1 MIVSSFPIFIV
12 DLVGSMLMIVFSLF
26 CFGRMVR
33 LTTLEKENILWTYLL
48 FVCAAL
54 SIFAVSRS
62 AGHILKQLLLFLNFT
77 GVWGHI
83 RPFSGSVNTLTFIL
97 VASVT
102 VFFERVWVINR
113 AILRDRRALR
123 QAHEELSW
131 LNRNLEKLVGERTE
145 ALAVSEKKYRRMF
158 ELSEDMILVTTG
170 KGNILALNPAGGK
183 RLDTGASFGDLFV
196 DGDEFHAIMETVS
209 GEGRIGNTE
218 AALKGVGGRCFR
230 ALVSG
235 VTVTDM
241 DSRERNVLFM
251 VRDVE
256 ETLTMREQM
265 ATTEK
270 LAAVGELSAGVA
282 HEVNNPLGIIL
293 GYTQL
298 LKRSAEDESSLKED
312 LSVIEKHV
320 IGCKKVVESLLNFA
334 RSGPSEK
341 QACHLHPIIEEVL
354 AFTRHQAEMDGIQVI
369 TELGPDLPEIH
380 ADAEKVKQVLIN
392 LIINAVH
399 AIDGQGEIHV
409 TTGSEGPE
417 TVFVTVADT
426 GSGMD
431 AETRS
436 RIFDPFFTTKP
447 TGTGTGLG
455 LSVSYGIVKNHGGE
469 IDVISTPGK
478 GTAFTVHLPTVGG
491 EGKSGHR
498 ENR

>member
-1 MIVSSFPIFIV
+1 VIVSAFPIVIV
-12 DLVGSMLMIVFSLF
+12 DLIGSMMMIVFSLL
-26 CFGRMVR
+26 CFERMVR
-33 LTTLEKENILWTYLL
+33 LTSLERENILWTYLL

-54 SIFAVSRS
+54 SIFAMSRS
-62 AGHILKQLLLFLNFT
+62 AGHIVKQVLLFVEVPW
-77 GVWGHI
+77 VWEHI

-123 QAHEELSW
+123 EAHEELSW
-131 LNRNLEKLVGERTE
+131 LNRNLEKLVDERTE

-158 ELSEDMILVTTG
+158 ELSGDIIVVTTCDG
-170 KGNILALNPAGGK
+170 RLLAINPAGEEHLEGG
-183 RLDTGASFGDLFV
+183 DHFGAFFTDVERFQS
-196 DGDEFHAIMETVS
+196 IMETI
-209 GEGRIGNTE
+209 GENGRVGNTE
-218 AALKGVGGRCFR
+218 VMLRGFGGRRFR

-235 VTVTDM
+235 VTDI
-241 DSRERNVLFM
+241 DSGEGTILFM

-256 ETLTMREQM
+256 ETLTMREKM

-298 LKRSAEDESSLKED
+298 LKRSAEDESTLKED

-334 RSGPSEK
+334 RSAPPEK
-341 QACHLHPIIEEVL
+341 RPCDLHKTIGEVL
-354 AFTRHQAEMDGIQVI
+354 AFSRHQAEMDGIQVI
-369 TELGPDLPEIH
+369 SELADTLPEIY
-380 ADAEKVKQVLIN
+380 ADAEKIKQVLIN

-399 AIDGQGEIHV
+399 AIDGKGEIHV
-409 TTGSEGPE
+409 TTGMADPG
-417 TVFVTVADT
+417 TVFITIADT
-426 GSGMD
+426 GCGMD
-431 AETRS
+431 ADTRS

-455 LSVSYGIVKNHGGE
+455 LSVSYGIIKNHGGE

-478 GTAFTVHLPTVGG
+478 GTAFTLHLPTAG
-491 EGKSGHR
+491 
-498 ENR
+498 

>member
-12 DLVGSMLMIVFSLF
+12 DLIGSLLMIVFSLL
-26 CFGRMVR
+26 CFERMVR
-33 LTTLEKENILWTYLL
+33 LTSLEKENILWTYLL

-54 SIFAVSRS
+54 SIFSVSRS
-62 AGHILKQLLLFLNFT
+62 AGHILKQLLFFFDYSN
-77 GVWGHI
+77 VWGHI

-158 ELSEDMILVTTG
+158 ELSEDMILVTSG
-170 KGNILALNPAGGK
+170 EGRILSLNPAGGE
-183 RLDTGASFGDLFV
+183 RLGTGASFGELFS
-196 DGDEFHAIMETVS
+196 DREEFRSIMKSVS
-209 GEGRIGNTE
+209 RAGRIGNTE
-218 AALKGVGGRCFR
+218 VALKGVGGRHFR

-235 VTVTDM
+235 VTIADM
-241 DSRERNVLFM
+241 DSRERTALFM

-256 ETLTMREQM
+256 ETLAMREKM

-334 RSGPSEK
+334 RSAPSEK
-341 QACHLHPIIEEVL
+341 RSCHLHQIIEEVL
-354 AFTRHQAEMDGIQVI
+354 AFTRHQAEMDGIQVV
-369 TELGPDLPEIH
+369 TELDEALPEIH
-380 ADAEKVKQVLIN
+380 ADAEKIKQVLIN

-399 AIDGQGEIHV
+399 AIDGQGEIYV
-409 TTGSEGPE
+409 TTGVEGPG
-417 TVFVTVADT
+417 TVFITVADT

-431 AETRS
+431 ADTRS

-478 GTAFTVHLPTVGG
+478 GTVFTIHLPTAG
-491 EGKSGHR
+491 
-498 ENR
+498 

>member
-1 MIVSSFPIFIV
+1 MIVSSFPIISV
-12 DLVGSMLMIVFSLF
+12 DLVGSLLMIVFSLL
-26 CFGRMVR
+26 CFERMVR
-33 LTTLEKENILWTYLL
+33 LTSLDKENILWTYLL

-62 AGHILKQLLLFLNFT
+62 AGHIVKQLLFLIEVP
-77 GVWGHI
+77 GVWEHI

-113 AILRDRRALR
+113 AILKDRRALR

-131 LNRNLEKLVGERTE
+131 LNRNLEARVDERTQ

-158 ELSEDMILVTTG
+158 ELSEDMILVTSG
-170 KGNILALNPAGGK
+170 EGQILALNPAGVAQLEDGS
-183 RLDTGASFGDLFV
+183 RLGPGASLGALFV
-196 DGDEFHAIMETVS
+196 HGDAFDSILETLS
-209 GEGRIGNTE
+209 REGRIRNSEVT
-218 AALKGVGGRCFR
+218 LRGVGGRPFR

-235 VTVTDM
+235 VTLTDV
-241 DSRERNVLFM
+241 DSREGTLLFM
-251 VRDVE
+251 VRDVD
-256 ETLTMREQM
+256 ETLTLREKM

-298 LKRSAEDESSLKED
+298 LKRSAEDESTLKED
-312 LSVIEKHV
+312 LTVIEKHV

-341 QACHLHPIIEEVL
+341 SPCHLHRIIEEVL
-354 AFTRHQAEMDGIQVI
+354 AFTRHQAEMDGIQVV
-369 TELGPDLPEIH
+369 TELADTLPEIY
-380 ADAEKVKQVLIN
+380 ADAEKIKQVLIN

-399 AIDGQGEIHV
+399 AIDGKGEIHV
-409 TTGSEGPE
+409 TTGLEEPG
-417 TVFVTVADT
+417 TVFITVADT

-431 AETRS
+431 ADIRS
-436 RIFDPFFTTKP
+436 RVFDPFFTTKP

-455 LSVSYGIVKNHGGE
+455 LSVSYGIIKNHGGE

-478 GTAFTVHLPTVGG
+478 GTAFTIHLPTAG
-491 EGKSGHR
+491 
-498 ENR
+498 